1 MGFIRV
7 GEIHCP
13 ASRDCYY
20 FWLFRRHLKGVTS
33 GRVGH
38 NLSVEVIKH
47 IMTTSMADLQQLIAA
62 SVKNYREGSI
72 VKGHIL
78 EKRPKEFL
86 IDIGYKSEGVVS
98 ASEFDDP
105 DEIQVGDEVE
115 VLLERLENDQGMVIL
130 SKQKASQRQN
140 WSKIVKL
147 FEAEGIIK
155 GRVKSVVKGGLIVN
169 VGVEAFLPASQ
180 VDINPPK
187 DLTSFVG
194 NTYDFKIV
202 KLNEDRKNVVLSRRE
217 LIEAARSERR
227 QQFLG
232 TVSAGDKIEGTV
244 KNITDFGAFL
254 DLDGI
259 DGLLHITDMSWARLS
274 HPSEAV
280 KPGDRLEVVVLEI
293 NKDKER
299 ISLGLKQLQSNPW
312 DKIEERFPVGKKV
325 AGKITNLM
333 PYGAFVQIEEGI
345 EGLIHVS
352 ELSWTKRIVRP
363 SDVLT
368 LGQDVEAV
376 VLGVNKE
383 DQKISLGVRQLEPNP
398 WDEIEQRYVIGK
410 QVKGQV
416 RNMTAYGAFVELEE
430 GIDGM
435 VHVSDLSWTKKIN
448 HPSEVLKKGDEVD
461 AVVIDID
468 KANQR
473 ISLGVKQLETDPWKE
488 IEGRFKVGDVVK
500 GTVSKIANF
509 GAFIELPGDID
520 GLVHI
525 SQISEDRVEK
535 VKDVLKPGQEV
546 EARVIKI
553 DKTERRLGLSI
564 KATGYSE
571 EALRKESEALES
583 VRSGED
589 MVSFGA
595 ALQAAEEEYRPGE
608 GKK

>member
-1 MGFIRV
+1 MIGN
-7 GEIHCP
+7 
-13 ASRDCYY
+13 
-20 FWLFRRHLKGVTS
+20 
-33 GRVGH
+33 
-38 NLSVEVIKH
+38 NLSVEVIQY
-47 IMTTSMADLQQLIAA
+47 IMTTTIAELQQLIAA

-98 ASEFDDP
+98 ASEFENP
-105 DEIQVGDEVE
+105 EEIQVGDEVE
-115 VLLERLENDQGMVIL
+115 VLLERLENDLGMVIL
-130 SKQKASQRQN
+130 SRLKASQRQN

-187 DLTSFVG
+187 DLTQFVG

-217 LIEAARSERR
+217 LIEAERSERR

-232 TVSAGDKIEGTV
+232 TMSAGDKVEGTV

-259 DGLLHITDMSWARLS
+259 DGLLHITDMSWARLT

-280 KPGDRLEVVVLEI
+280 KPGDRLTVVVLEI

-312 DKIEERFPVGKKV
+312 DRLEERFPIGQKIKGKV
-325 AGKITNLM
+325 TNLM
-333 PYGAFVQIEEGI
+333 PYGAFIQIEEGI

-352 ELSWTKRIVRP
+352 ELSWTKRITRP

-368 LGQDVEAV
+368 LGQDIEAV

-410 QVKGQV
+410 QVRGQV

-435 VHVSDLSWTKKIN
+435 VHVSDLSWNKKIN

-488 IEGRFKVGDVVK
+488 IEGKFKVGDVVK

-509 GAFIELPGDID
+509 GAFIELPGAID

-525 SQISEDRVEK
+525 SQITEDRVEK
-535 VKDVLKPGQEV
+535 VKDVLKVGQEV

-583 VRSGED
+583 VKSGED

-595 ALQAAEEEYRPGE
+595 ALMAAEEEYRPGQ
-608 GKK
+608 GSK

>member
-1 MGFIRV
+1 
-7 GEIHCP
+7 
-13 ASRDCYY
+13 
-20 FWLFRRHLKGVTS
+20 
-33 GRVGH
+33 
-38 NLSVEVIKH
+38 
-47 IMTTSMADLQQLIAA
+47 MTTSTADFQQLIAA

-98 ASEFDDP
+98 ASEFDNP
-105 DEIQVGDEVE
+105 EEIQVGDEVE

-130 SKQKASQRQN
+130 SRLKASQRQN

-187 DLTSFVG
+187 DLTQFVG

-217 LIEAARSERR
+217 LIEAERSERR

-232 TVSAGDKIEGTV
+232 TMSAGDKVEGTV

-259 DGLLHITDMSWARLS
+259 DGLLHITDMSWARLT

-280 KPGDRLEVVVLEI
+280 KPGDRLTVVVLEI

-312 DKIEERFPVGKKV
+312 DRLEERFPIGQKIKGKV
-325 AGKITNLM
+325 TNLM

-352 ELSWTKRIVRP
+352 ELSWTKRITRP

-368 LGQDVEAV
+368 LGQDIEAV

-410 QVKGQV
+410 QVRGQV

-448 HPSEVLKKGDEVD
+448 HPSEVLKKGDELD
-461 AVVIDID
+461 AIVIDID

-488 IEGRFKVGDVVK
+488 IEGKFKVGDVVK

-509 GAFIELPGDID
+509 GAFVELPGDID

-535 VKDVLKPGQEV
+535 VKDVLKVGQEV

-564 KATGYSE
+564 KATNYSE
-571 EALRKESEALES
+571 DALRKESEALES
-583 VRSGED
+583 VKSGED

-595 ALQAAEEEYRPGE
+595 ALSAAEEEYRPGQ

>member
-1 MGFIRV
+1 
-7 GEIHCP
+7 
-13 ASRDCYY
+13 
-20 FWLFRRHLKGVTS
+20 
-33 GRVGH
+33 
-38 NLSVEVIKH
+38 
-47 IMTTSMADLQQLIAA
+47 MAELQQLIAA

-217 LIEAARSERR
+217 LIEAERSERR

-232 TVSAGDKIEGTV
+232 TMSAGDKVEGTV

-259 DGLLHITDMSWARLS
+259 DGLLHITDMSWARLT

-280 KPGDRLEVVVLEI
+280 KPGDRLTVVVLEI

-312 DKIEERFPVGKKV
+312 ERIEERFPIGQKVKGKV
-325 AGKITNLM
+325 TNLM

-352 ELSWTKRIVRP
+352 ELSWTKRITRP

-368 LGQDVEAV
+368 LGQEVEAV

-410 QVKGQV
+410 QVRGQV

-435 VHVSDLSWTKKIN
+435 VHVSDLSWNKKIN
-448 HPSEVLKKGDEVD
+448 HPSEILKKGDEVD

-488 IEGRFKVGDVVK
+488 IEGKYKVGDVVK

-564 KATGYSE
+564 KATNYSE
-571 EALRKESEALES
+571 DALRKESEALES
-583 VRSGED
+583 VKSGED

-595 ALQAAEEEYRPGE
+595 ALSAAEEEYRPGQ
-608 GKK
+608 GKN

>member
-1 MGFIRV
+1 
-7 GEIHCP
+7 
-13 ASRDCYY
+13 
-20 FWLFRRHLKGVTS
+20 
-33 GRVGH
+33 
-38 NLSVEVIKH
+38 
-47 IMTTSMADLQQLIAA
+47 MTTSTADFQQLIAA

-98 ASEFDDP
+98 ASEFDNP
-105 DEIQVGDEVE
+105 EEIQVGDEVE

-130 SKQKASQRQN
+130 SRLKASQRQN

-187 DLTSFVG
+187 DLTQFVG

-217 LIEAARSERR
+217 LIEAERSERR

-232 TVSAGDKIEGTV
+232 TMSAGDKVEGTV

-259 DGLLHITDMSWARLS
+259 DGLLHITDMSWARLT

-280 KPGDRLEVVVLEI
+280 KPGDRLTVVVLEI

-312 DKIEERFPVGKKV
+312 DRLEERFPIGQKIKGKV
-325 AGKITNLM
+325 TNLM

-352 ELSWTKRIVRP
+352 ELSWTKRITRP

-368 LGQDVEAV
+368 LGQDIEAV

-410 QVKGQV
+410 QVRGQV

-461 AVVIDID
+461 AIVIDID

-488 IEGRFKVGDVVK
+488 IEGKFKVGDVVK

-509 GAFIELPGDID
+509 GAFVELHGDID

-535 VKDVLKPGQEV
+535 VKDVLKVGQEV

-564 KATGYSE
+564 KATNYSE
-571 EALRKESEALES
+571 DALRKESEALES
-583 VRSGED
+583 VKSGED

-595 ALQAAEEEYRPGE
+595 ALSAAEEEYRPGQ

>member
-1 MGFIRV
+1 
-7 GEIHCP
+7 
-13 ASRDCYY
+13 
-20 FWLFRRHLKGVTS
+20 
-33 GRVGH
+33 
-38 NLSVEVIKH
+38 
-47 IMTTSMADLQQLIAA
+47 MAELQQLIAA

-98 ASEFDDP
+98 ASEFENP
-105 DEIQVGDEVE
+105 EEINVGDEVE
-115 VLLERLENDQGMVIL
+115 VLLERLENDLGMVIL

-187 DLTSFVG
+187 DLTQFVG

-202 KLNEDRKNVVLSRRE
+202 KINEDRKNVVLSRRE
-217 LIEAARSERR
+217 LIEAERSDRR

-232 TVSAGDKIEGTV
+232 TMSAGDKVEGTV

-259 DGLLHITDMSWARLS
+259 DGLLHITDMSWARLT

-280 KPGDRLEVVVLEI
+280 KPGDRLTVVVLEI

-312 DKIEERFPVGKKV
+312 DRIEERFPIGQKLSGKV
-325 AGKITNLM
+325 TNLM
-333 PYGAFVQIEEGI
+333 PYGAFIQIEEGI

-368 LGQDVEAV
+368 LGQDIDAV
-376 VLGVNKE
+376 VLGVNKA

-410 QVKGQV
+410 QVRGQV

-448 HPSEVLKKGDEVD
+448 HPSEILKKGDELD

-488 IEGRFKVGDVVK
+488 IEGKYKVGDVVK

-571 EALRKESEALES
+571 DALRKESEALDS

-608 GKK
+608 AKK

>member
-1 MGFIRV
+1 VIGNNRS
-7 GEIHCP
+7 
-13 ASRDCYY
+13 A
-20 FWLFRRHLKGVTS
+20 
-33 GRVGH
+33 
-38 NLSVEVIKH
+38 EVIQH
-47 IMTTSMADLQQLIAA
+47 IMTTSIAELQQLIAA

-98 ASEFDDP
+98 ASEFDNP
-105 DEIQVGDEVE
+105 EEIQVGDEVE
-115 VLLERLENDQGMVIL
+115 VLLERLENDLGMVIL

-187 DLTSFVG
+187 DLTQFVG

-217 LIEAARSERR
+217 LIEAERSERR

-232 TVSAGDKIEGTV
+232 TMSAGDKVEGTV

-259 DGLLHITDMSWARLS
+259 DGLLHITDMSWARLT

-280 KPGDRLEVVVLEI
+280 KPGDRLTVVVLEI

-312 DKIEERFPVGKKV
+312 DRLEERFPIGQKVKGKV
-325 AGKITNLM
+325 TNLM
-333 PYGAFVQIEEGI
+333 PYGAFIQIEEGI

-352 ELSWTKRIVRP
+352 ELSWTKRITRP

-368 LGQDVEAV
+368 LGQDIEAV

-410 QVKGQV
+410 QVRGQV

-435 VHVSDLSWTKKIN
+435 VHVSDLSWNKKIN
-448 HPSEVLKKGDEVD
+448 HPSEILKKGDEVD

-488 IEGRFKVGDVVK
+488 IEGKFKVGDLVK

-509 GAFIELPGDID
+509 GAFIELPGAID

-535 VKDVLKPGQEV
+535 VKDVLKVGQEV

-571 EALRKESEALES
+571 DALRKESEALES
-583 VRSGED
+583 VKSGED

-595 ALQAAEEEYRPGE
+595 ALSAAEEEYRPGQ
-608 GKK
+608 GSK

>member
-1 MGFIRV
+1 
-7 GEIHCP
+7 
-13 ASRDCYY
+13 
-20 FWLFRRHLKGVTS
+20 
-33 GRVGH
+33 
-38 NLSVEVIKH
+38 
-47 IMTTSMADLQQLIAA
+47 MTTSTADFQQLIAA

-98 ASEFDDP
+98 ASEFDNP
-105 DEIQVGDEVE
+105 EEIQVGDEVE

-130 SKQKASQRQN
+130 SRLKASQRQN

-187 DLTSFVG
+187 DLTQFVG

-217 LIEAARSERR
+217 LIEAERSERR

-232 TVSAGDKIEGTV
+232 TMSAGDKVEGTV

-259 DGLLHITDMSWARLS
+259 DGLLHITDMSWARLT

-280 KPGDRLEVVVLEI
+280 KPGDRLTVVVLEI

-312 DKIEERFPVGKKV
+312 DGLEERFPIGQKIKGKV
-325 AGKITNLM
+325 TNLM

-352 ELSWTKRIVRP
+352 ELSWTKRITRP

-368 LGQDVEAV
+368 LGQDIEAV

-410 QVKGQV
+410 QVRGQV

-461 AVVIDID
+461 AIVIDID

-488 IEGRFKVGDVVK
+488 IEGKFKVGDVVK

-509 GAFIELPGDID
+509 GAFVELPGDID

-535 VKDVLKPGQEV
+535 VKDVLKVGQEV

-564 KATGYSE
+564 KATNYSE
-571 EALRKESEALES
+571 DALRKESEALES
-583 VRSGED
+583 VKSGED

-595 ALQAAEEEYRPGE
+595 ALSAAEEEYRPGQ

>member
-1 MGFIRV
+1 
-7 GEIHCP
+7 
-13 ASRDCYY
+13 
-20 FWLFRRHLKGVTS
+20 
-33 GRVGH
+33 
-38 NLSVEVIKH
+38 
-47 IMTTSMADLQQLIAA
+47 MAELQQLIAA

-217 LIEAARSERR
+217 LIEAERSERR

-232 TVSAGDKIEGTV
+232 TMSAGDKVEGTV

-259 DGLLHITDMSWARLS
+259 DGLLHITDMSWARLT

-280 KPGDRLEVVVLEI
+280 KPGDRLTVVVLEI

-312 DKIEERFPVGKKV
+312 ERIEERFPIGQKVKGKV
-325 AGKITNLM
+325 TNLM

-352 ELSWTKRIVRP
+352 ELSWTKRITRP

-368 LGQDVEAV
+368 LGQEVEAV

-410 QVKGQV
+410 QVRGQV

-435 VHVSDLSWTKKIN
+435 VHVSDLSWNKKIN
-448 HPSEVLKKGDEVD
+448 HPSEILKKGDEVD

-488 IEGRFKVGDVVK
+488 IEGKYKVGDLVK

-509 GAFIELPGDID
+509 GAFVELPGDID

-564 KATGYSE
+564 KATNYSE
-571 EALRKESEALES
+571 DALRKESEALES
-583 VRSGED
+583 VKSGED

-595 ALQAAEEEYRPGE
+595 ALSAAEEEYRPGQ
-608 GKK
+608 GKN

>member
-1 MGFIRV
+1 
-7 GEIHCP
+7 
-13 ASRDCYY
+13 
-20 FWLFRRHLKGVTS
+20 
-33 GRVGH
+33 
-38 NLSVEVIKH
+38 
-47 IMTTSMADLQQLIAA
+47 MADLQQLIAA

-98 ASEFDDP
+98 ASEFDNP
-105 DEIQVGDEVE
+105 EEIQVGDEVE

-187 DLTSFVG
+187 DLTQFVG

-202 KLNEDRKNVVLSRRE
+202 KINEDRKNVVLSRRE
-217 LIEAARSERR
+217 LIEAERSERR

-232 TVSAGDKIEGTV
+232 TMSAGDKVEGTV

-259 DGLLHITDMSWARLS
+259 DGLLHITDMSWARLT

-280 KPGDRLEVVVLEI
+280 KPGDRLTVVVLEI

-312 DKIEERFPVGKKV
+312 DRIEERFPIGQKIKGKV
-325 AGKITNLM
+325 TNLM

-352 ELSWTKRIVRP
+352 ELSWTKRITRP

-368 LGQDVEAV
+368 LGQDIEAV

-410 QVKGQV
+410 QVRGQV

-448 HPSEVLKKGDEVD
+448 HPSEILKKGDEVD

-488 IEGRFKVGDVVK
+488 IEGKFKVGDVVK

-509 GAFIELPGDID
+509 GAFVELPGDID

-564 KATGYSE
+564 KATNYSE
-571 EALRKESEALES
+571 DALRKESEALDT
-583 VRSGED
+583 VKSGED

-595 ALQAAEEEYRPGE
+595 ALSAAEEEYRPGQ

>member
-1 MGFIRV
+1 
-7 GEIHCP
+7 
-13 ASRDCYY
+13 
-20 FWLFRRHLKGVTS
+20 
-33 GRVGH
+33 
-38 NLSVEVIKH
+38 
-47 IMTTSMADLQQLIAA
+47 MADLQQLIAA

-187 DLTSFVG
+187 DLTQFVG

-217 LIEAARSERR
+217 LIEAERSERR

-232 TVSAGDKIEGTV
+232 TMSAGDKVEGTV

-259 DGLLHITDMSWARLS
+259 DGLLHITDMSWARLT

-280 KPGDRLEVVVLEI
+280 KPGDRLTVVVLEI

-312 DKIEERFPVGKKV
+312 DRIEERFPIGQKIS
-325 AGKITNLM
+325 GKITNLM

-352 ELSWTKRIVRP
+352 ELSWTKRITRP
-363 SDVLT
+363 SDILT
-368 LGQDVEAV
+368 LGQDIEAV
-376 VLGVNKE
+376 VLGVNKA

-410 QVKGQV
+410 QVRGQV

-448 HPSEVLKKGDEVD
+448 HPSEILKKGDEVD

-488 IEGRFKVGDVVK
+488 IEGKFKVGDLVK

-583 VRSGED
+583 VKSGED

-595 ALQAAEEEYRPGE
+595 ALSAAEEEYRPGQ